1 MLYEKAR
8 QFWRMCMS
16 DTDTRIV
23 LVTNEFAV
31 VTKRI
36 GEVCESGCE
45 HSVVDAVKPLLEKKL
60 EMTLPF
66 LEAVHRI
73 DRPVSGCVLW
83 PVTRIPRRTL
93 HNNLLT
99 GLSRSA
105 TTRSWRS
112 VISHG

>member
-36 GEVCESGCE
+36 GEVR
-45 HSVVDAVKPLLEKKL
+45 KRL
-60 EMTLPF
+60 
-66 LEAVHRI
+66 
-73 DRPVSGCVLW
+73 
-83 PVTRIPRRTL
+83 RTL
-93 HNNLLT
+93 GCRCSET
-99 GLSRSA
+99 VS
-105 TTRSWRS
+105 
-112 VISHG
+112 